1 MIARESGVRDVYS
14 RLSAIREARNA
25 RDLAL
30 LAVRVGLAWIFIY
43 NGAAKLFGWFGGG
56 GLHQSTRFFA
66 NVAHLHPAGF
76 FSALA
81 GTIEFF
87 GAIGV
92 GVGILG
98 RLAALALAGDMVVA
112 MATVTWGNGIAS
124 NAPGQGYA
132 LNIALLTMA
141 VGVALMGT
149 GRFSL
154 DEVLRRLWLS
164 RRSSS
169 AVTRSPAAGAPAAG
183 GV

>member
-1 MIARESGVRDVYS
+1 MIARASGLREVYS

-30 LAVRVGLAWIFIY
+30 LMVRVGLAWVFLY
-43 NGAAKLFGWFGGG
+43 NGGAKLFGWFGGG
-56 GLHQSTRFFA
+56 GLHQSTQFFA
-66 NVAHLHPAGF
+66 NVAHLHPAGL
-76 FSALA
+76 FSAMA

-87 GAIGV
+87 GAIA
-92 GVGILG
+92 VGIGFLG

-141 VGVALMGT
+141 IGVALMGT

-154 DEVLRRLWLS
+154 DQVLRRFWLS
-164 RRSSS
+164 RRPST
-169 AVTRSPAAGAPAAG
+169 VNRSTAAGAPAAG

>member
-30 LAVRVGLAWIFIY
+30 LMVRVGLAWIFLY
-43 NGAAKLFGWFGGG
+43 NGTAKLFGWFGGG
-56 GLHQSTRFFA
+56 GLHQSTQFFA

-81 GTIEFF
+81 GVIESL

-92 GVGILG
+92 GIGFLG

-141 VGVALMGT
+141 IGVALMGT

-154 DEVLRRLWLS
+154 DEVLRRLWS
-164 RRSSS
+164 RRTST
-169 AVTRSPAAGAPAAG
+169 VTRSTAAGAPAAG

>member
-1 MIARESGVRDVYS
+1 MIARQSQARDLYS
-14 RLSAIREARNA
+14 RLSGIREARNA

-56 GLHQSTRFFA
+56 GLHQSTQFFA

-81 GTIEFF
+81 GVIEFF

-92 GVGILG
+92 GIGILG

-154 DEVLRRLWLS
+154 DEALRRMWLS
-164 RRSSS
+164 RRSS

-183 GV
+183 GA

>member
-1 MIARESGVRDVYS
+1 MIARQSGLREVYS

-30 LAVRVGLAWIFIY
+30 LVVRVGLAWIFLY

-56 GLHQSTRFFA
+56 GLHQSTQFFA

-81 GTIEFF
+81 GVIEFF

-92 GVGILG
+92 GIGFLG

-112 MATVTWGNGIAS
+112 MGTVTWGNGIAS

-132 LNIALLTMA
+132 LNIALVTMA
-141 VGVALMGT
+141 IGVALMGT

-154 DEVLRRLWLS
+154 DEVLRRLWMS
-164 RRSSS
+164 RRPST
-169 AVTRSPAAGAPAAG
+169 VTRSTTAGAPAAG